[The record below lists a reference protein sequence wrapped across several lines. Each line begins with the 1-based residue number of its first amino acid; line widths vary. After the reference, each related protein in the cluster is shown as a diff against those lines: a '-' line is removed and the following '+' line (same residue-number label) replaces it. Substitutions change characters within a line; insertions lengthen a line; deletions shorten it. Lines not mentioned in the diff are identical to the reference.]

1 MTINETNLQFTG
13 TPATRNQTT
22 AIVLHHADAVT
33 CSVEDIHHWHL
44 GNKWIGIGYHF
55 LVRKDGSVWRGRPI
69 GWVGAHAKG
78 ANEFSVGICFEGSYE
93 SKETSMPVEQ
103 VQAGRELVAYLML
116 QYPEA
121 AVKRH
126 SDYCATDCPGRYFAF
141 DQITGAVAQPAPAP
155 APEPELPAHSLLTR
169 GSKGD
174 EVRDMQSRLIALGYG
189 CGQYG
194 ADGAF
199 GAATEAAVKAFQAA
213 NHLSADGKCGVKTWA
228 ALDGEPV
235 SAPACPYAEPAANV
249 KRGSKGDGVRWVQWQ
264 LRRLG
269 YDIGGTGIDGDC
281 GSKTAAAITAF
292 QRDRGLSADGIAGAK
307 TRAALGG
314 L

>member
-1 MTINETNLQFTG
+1 MTINETNLQFNG
-13 TPATRNQTT
+13 TPAPRRETT
-22 AIVLHHADAVT
+22 AIVLHHADAVS
-33 CSVEDIHHWHL
+33 CSVEDVHRWHL
-44 GNKWIGIGYHF
+44 SNGWVGIGYHF
-55 LVRKDGSVWRGRPI
+55 LVRKDGSVWRGRPEN
-69 GWVGAHAKG
+69 WVGAHAKG
-78 ANEFSVGICFEGSYE
+78 ANEFSVGVCFEGSYE
-93 SKETSMPVEQ
+93 TKETEMPAAQ
-103 VQAGRELVAYLML
+103 IQAGRELVAYLML
-116 QYPEA
+116 QYPGA

-141 DQITGAVAQPAPAP
+141 DQITGAVDQPA
-155 APEPELPAHSLLTR
+155 PAHSLLTR

-194 ADGAF
+194 ADGTF

-213 NHLSADGKCGVKTWA
+213 NNLSADGKCGVKTWA

-235 SAPACPYAEPAANV
+235 PAPACPYAEPTGNV

-292 QRDRGLSADGIAGAK
+292 QRDHGLSADGIAGAK
-307 TRAALGG
+307 TRAALKAV
-314 L
+314 